1 MPVGKQRPV
10 DIVAQIR
17 QYCAMKTE
25 TVRARVDAE
34 LKQQAEAVLLRLG
47 LTTTEA
53 IRLFLQQVRL
63 QRGLPFSVVLP
74 EIDPD
79 LEDILHPT
87 AKRAAALEEVDGLST
102 R

>member
-1 MPVGKQRPV
+1 
-10 DIVAQIR
+10 
-17 QYCAMKTE
+17 MKTE

-34 LKQQAEAVLLRLG
+34 LKAQAEAVLLRLG

-63 QRGLPFSVVLP
+63 RRGLPFTGVLP
-74 EIDPD
+74 EVDPD
-79 LEDILHPT
+79 VADILHPA
-87 AKRAAALEEVDGLST
+87 AKRAAALEELDGLPT